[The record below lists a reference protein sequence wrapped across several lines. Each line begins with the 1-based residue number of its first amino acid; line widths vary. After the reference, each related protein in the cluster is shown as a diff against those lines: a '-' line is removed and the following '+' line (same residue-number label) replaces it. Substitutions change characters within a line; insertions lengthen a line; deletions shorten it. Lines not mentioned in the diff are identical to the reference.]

1 MEEVKFVFSLEKI
14 DKTANKFLMATK
26 GFKHFAFYGSMGVG
40 KTTLITSI
48 CKKLGSN
55 DLISSPSFAIIN
67 EYSFGKEELIYHF
80 DFYRIKDPVE
90 LLDIGFHEYCNKD
103 AYCFIEWPEIG
114 EKMIPDDFVKL
125 KLLEGANKKRILIF
139 NI

>member
-1 MEEVKFVFSLEKI
+1 MKEVKFVFSLEEI
-14 DKTANKFLMATK
+14 DKITNDFLLATK

-48 CKKLGSN
+48 CKKLGSD
-55 DLISSPSFAIIN
+55 DLVSSPSFAIIN
-67 EYSFGKEELIYHF
+67 EYSSAKDDLIYHF

-90 LLDIGFHEYCNKD
+90 LLDIGFYEYCNND

-114 EKMIPDDFVKL
+114 ENLIPDDFVKL
-125 KLLEGANKKRILIF
+125 KLLENANGKRILTF